1 MPEKKPRL
9 LFVDDEDN
17 VRIMLGLVLEKNGFS
32 VTSVGTVPEAL
43 SLIAQQEFDV
53 LIADLNVG
61 SPGDGFTVVSAM
73 RRTRPKVVTFIL
85 TGYPAFDTALEAI
98 RLQVDDY
105 VTKPTDID
113 VLIEKIRSKLSG
125 KSAERHIQTR
135 RLTEIIAEHLQ
146 RITADWLNQCRSDQE
161 LSSIPLS
168 DAQRSDHVPR
178 VIQQA
183 LGIALGDSLSEK
195 TTSAA
200 REHGI
205 TRHRQGFTVPLLI
218 REARFLEHA
227 ISRCVQTNLLAID
240 ISHLI
245 SDIIAV
251 NQTIQ
256 IQLEHSVAAFL
267 ESGPSQNESVAAD

>member
-1 MPEKKPRL
+1 MPETKPRI
-9 LFVDDEDN
+9 LFVDDEEN
-17 VRIMLGLVLEKNGFS
+17 IRLMLGKVLERNGFA
-32 VTSVGTVPEAL
+32 VTSVGSVPEAL
-43 SLIAQQEFDV
+43 KFITEQAFDL

-61 SPGDGFTVVSAM
+61 SQGDGFTVVSAM
-73 RRTRPKVVTFIL
+73 RRTHPQAVTFIL

-113 VLIEKIRSKLSG
+113 ALIEKINSKLSG
-125 KSAERHIQTR
+125 HPSGHYIQPR
-135 RLTEIIAEHLQ
+135 RLTEVLSQHLAS
-146 RITADWLNQCRSDQE
+146 ITADWISQCHSDSE
-161 LSSIPLS
+161 LSRIPLS
-168 DAQRSDHVPR
+168 DLERSDHVPR

-183 LGIALGDSLSEK
+183 LGIALGDRLSEA

-205 TRHRQGFTVPLLI
+205 VRRKQGYTVPLLI
-218 REARFLEHA
+218 RETRLLDET
-227 ISRCVQTNLLAID
+227 ISRCIQANLLAID

-245 SDIIAV
+245 SDLVAV

-267 ESGPSQNESVAAD
+267 ESGPPQNESAAAD

>member
-1 MPEKKPRL
+1 MPETKPRI
-9 LFVDDEDN
+9 LFVDDEEN
-17 VRIMLGLVLEKNGFS
+17 IRLMLGKVLERNGFA
-32 VTSVGTVPEAL
+32 VTSVGSVPEAL
-43 SLIAQQEFDV
+43 KFITEQAFDL

-73 RRTRPKVVTFIL
+73 RRTHPQAVTFIL

-113 VLIEKIRSKLSG
+113 ALIEKINSKLSG
-125 KSAERHIQTR
+125 HPSGHYIQPR
-135 RLTEIIAEHLQ
+135 RLTEVLSQHLAS
-146 RITADWLNQCRSDQE
+146 ITADWISQCHSDSE
-161 LSSIPLS
+161 LSRIPLS
-168 DAQRSDHVPR
+168 DLERSDHVPR

-183 LGIALGDSLSEK
+183 LGIALGDRLSEA

-205 TRHRQGFTVPLLI
+205 VRRKQGYTVPLLI
-218 REARFLEHA
+218 RETRLLDET
-227 ISRCVQTNLLAID
+227 ISRCIQANLLAID

-245 SDIIAV
+245 SDLVAV

-267 ESGPSQNESVAAD
+267 ESGPPQNESAAAD

>member
-1 MPEKKPRL
+1 MPETKPRI
-9 LFVDDEDN
+9 LFVDDEEN
-17 VRIMLGLVLEKNGFS
+17 IRLMLGKVLEHNGFA
-32 VTSVGTVPEAL
+32 VTSVGSVPEAL
-43 SLIAQQEFDV
+43 KFITEQAFDL

-73 RRTRPKVVTFIL
+73 RRTHPQAVTFIL

-113 VLIEKIRSKLSG
+113 ALIEKINSKLSG
-125 KSAERHIQTR
+125 HPSGHYIQPR
-135 RLTEIIAEHLQ
+135 RLTEVLSQHLAS
-146 RITADWLNQCRSDQE
+146 ITADWISHCHSDSE
-161 LSSIPLS
+161 LSRIPLS
-168 DAQRSDHVPR
+168 DLERSDHVPR

-183 LGIALGDSLSEK
+183 LGIALGDRLSEA

-205 TRHRQGFTVPLLI
+205 VRRKQGYTVPLLI
-218 REARFLEHA
+218 RETRLLDET
-227 ISRCVQTNLLAID
+227 ISRCIQANLLAID

-245 SDIIAV
+245 SDLVAV

-267 ESGPSQNESVAAD
+267 ESGPPQNESAAAD

>member
-1 MPEKKPRL
+1 
-9 LFVDDEDN
+9 VDDEEN
-17 VRIMLGLVLEKNGFS
+17 IRIMLGMVLEKNGFS

-43 SLIAQQEFDV
+43 GLISQQEFDV

-105 VTKPTDID
+105 VTKPTDIE

-125 KSAERHIQTR
+125 TSAEHHIQTR

-146 RITADWLNQCRSDQE
+146 SITAEWLEQCRSDQD
-161 LSSIPLS
+161 LSRIPLS
-168 DAQRSDHVPR
+168 DAERSDHVPR

-183 LGIALGDSLSEK
+183 LGIALGDRLSEE

-200 REHGI
+200 RAHGI
-205 TRHRQGFTVPLLI
+205 MRHKQGFTVPLLI
-218 REARFLEHA
+218 RETRLLDQT

-245 SDIIAV
+245 SDMIAV
-251 NQTIQ
+251 NETIQ

-267 ESGPSQNESVAAD
+267 ENGPTQNQSAAAD